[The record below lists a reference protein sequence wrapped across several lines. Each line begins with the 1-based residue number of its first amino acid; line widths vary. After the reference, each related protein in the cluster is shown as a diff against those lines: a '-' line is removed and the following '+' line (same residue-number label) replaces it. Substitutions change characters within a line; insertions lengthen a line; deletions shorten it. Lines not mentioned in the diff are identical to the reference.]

1 MRVVTNDYID
11 AIKEFGREITVKLTI
26 NDYDSQDQLLHTWY
40 FDDQYS
46 SENENEDTY
55 HMNAGGN
62 INSVSYSYNGQLYTS
77 IMKQCVIDI
86 NKNVYP
92 AETGTKREIDVYFGL
107 LVNGAYEYIDFG
119 TFLIKEQAE
128 QKDTESIRITC
139 YDKLLL
145 SMVEY
150 NGLDIK
156 NYVQTTDTTYQADKE
171 YYHIVS
177 NEYVLMVAGTDY
189 NVGDSITGTVY
200 EEGPYNTTLRN
211 YIKVLANHLGLTFY
225 NENETF
231 PNYDRVLTQDLY
243 LDSEG
248 ASLGYTF
255 RDVLDDIAEA
265 TGRTFVIDDDTLKLV
280 ETPTTSVAT
289 IDEESFKNINVDFG
303 EKYGPINK
311 LSLTR
316 SADSDVIYRPR
327 QNDDPDATQTDID
340 GNTSIS
346 TYGETEISFK
356 DNQLLSQDDREEW
369 IDEIY
374 EEILGTEYY
383 INDYSST
390 GITYLEPLDRY
401 TASIDTHTYSCLM
414 LSDQVNITQGLEE
427 NIHTDIP
434 NTTKTDYAT
443 SSTTD
448 KTALQTTLIVNK
460 QLGQIVG
467 EVATKT
473 DISNLQG
480 QIDANGDAITS
491 LGTRVTQT
499 ESDITFA
506 TTTLND
512 ITDED
517 GNVTKIKNSLVT
529 IDSDGISVQ
538 TNESQI
544 KTTMT
549 NDAFIISDTTGQ
561 LARFDN
567 DGAYL
572 DNLKVN
578 KYFEAGN
585 HRIEKSSGRTDW
597 FYIGG

>member
-1 MRVVTNDYID
+1 MRTVTNDYKD
-11 AIKEFGREITVKLTI
+11 AIKDFGREITVKLTI
-26 NDYDSQDQLLHTWY
+26 NDYDDQNQILHTWY

-55 HMNAGGN
+55 HINAGGN

-107 LVNGAYEYIDFG
+107 LVNDAYEYIDFG
-119 TFLIKEQAE
+119 TFLIKEQSE
-128 QKDTESIRITC
+128 QKDTESIRLTC

-145 SMVEY
+145 SMVQY
-150 NGLDIK
+150 NGLEIK
-156 NYVQTTDTTYQADKE
+156 NYIETEDETYQADKE
-171 YYHIVS
+171 YYHVVN
-177 NEYVLMVAGTDY
+177 NEYVLMIVGTDY
-189 NVGDSITGTVY
+189 NVGDTITGTIY
-200 EEGPYNTTLRN
+200 EEGPYNIGLRE
-211 YIKVLANHLGLTFY
+211 YINTMANHLGLTFY
-225 NENETF
+225 NSSETF
-231 PNYDRVLTQDLY
+231 PNYDKVLTQDLY

-255 RDVLDDIAEA
+255 RDILDDIAEA
-265 TGRTFVIDDDTLKLV
+265 TGRTFIVNNGSLILV
-280 ETPTTSVAT
+280 ETPTTSIAT

-327 QNDDPDATQTDID
+327 QNNDPDATQTDVD

-356 DNQLLSQDDREEW
+356 DNQLLSQNDREEW

-383 INDYSST
+383 INDYSSI

-401 TASIDTHTYSCLM
+401 TATIGTNTYSCLM
-414 LSDQVNITQGLEE
+414 LSDQINITQGLEE
-427 NIHTDIP
+427 NIHADMLDTS
-434 NTTKTDYAT
+434 KTDYET

-467 EVATKT
+467 EVASKT

-499 ESDITFA
+499 EEGIQFA
-506 TTTLND
+506 TSTLD
-512 ITDED
+512 DE
-517 GNVTKIKNSLVT
+517 GNPTKVKNGLVT
-529 IDSDGISVQ
+529 IDANGISVASNQ
-538 TNESQI
+538 SPI
-544 KTTMT
+544 KTEMT
-549 NDAFIISDTTGQ
+549 NKAFIISDTTGP
-561 LARFDN
+561 LATFDN
-567 DGAYL
+567 NGINV
-572 DNLKVN
+572 DNISVDN
-578 KYFEAGN
+578 YFQAGN